1 MEDITVQELR
11 KRQNQGD
18 AVKLIDVREPYEH
31 EEFNLG
37 GKNLPLGEIQ
47 SWMSELESEKESE
60 MVLYCRTG
68 NRSGMA
74 AAFLKA
80 NGFAHARNLT
90 GGVVAW
96 QEMVDREDA

>member
-1 MEDITVQELR
+1 MDDITIEELR
-11 KRQNQGD
+11 RRKEDGS
-18 AVKLIDVREPYEH
+18 APMLIDVREPYEH

-37 GKNLPLGEIQ
+37 GRNLPLGEVQ
-47 SWMSELESEKESE
+47 SWMTDLSGEKDTEI
-60 MVLYCRTG
+60 VLYCRTG

-80 NGFAHARNLT
+80 NGFANARNLI

-96 QEMVDREDA
+96 QETAS

>member
-11 KRQNQGD
+11 ERQNQGD

-47 SWMSELESEKESE
+47 SWMSELDSEKESE

-80 NGFAHARNLT
+80 NGFAGVRNLS

-96 QEMVDREDA
+96 QEMVDRQDA